1 MGASA
6 LGCGLSDLFSPTAN
20 SHPPQDLS
28 WAEVKIT
35 KAISP
40 LFLLRL
46 HYQLAEAD
54 AGEPLIKWSG
64 TQATISVVPGS
75 AHVKHVWA
83 YSRVVAAQTSNMH

>member
-1 MGASA
+1 MV
-6 LGCGLSDLFSPTAN
+6 N

-28 WAEVKIT
+28 WAEVKLT
-35 KAISP
+35 KAISS

-64 TQATISVVPGS
+64 TQSAVSLVPGS
-75 AHVKHVWA
+75 AHVKHGWA
-83 YSRVVAAQTSNMH
+83 SFRVMAAQTSNMY